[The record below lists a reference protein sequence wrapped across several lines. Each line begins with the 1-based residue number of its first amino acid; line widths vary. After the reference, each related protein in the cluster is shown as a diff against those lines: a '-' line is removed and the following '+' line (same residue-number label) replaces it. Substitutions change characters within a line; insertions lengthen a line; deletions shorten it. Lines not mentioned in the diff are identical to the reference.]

1 VSTPR
6 QCASTRH
13 LEEEHGMSTRTWS
26 VLIVAVVAGG
36 TLAGAPRQQKPPDAT
51 ARVVAAVDAFLAA
64 LDAPKRAKANVAL
77 NEQTRTIWSNLPTGM
92 KMQVGATERNGLKLG
107 DMTPAQEKAA
117 LALLAAALSPEGYQK
132 AIAVVDADQ
141 VLEVQS
147 APKRQPTQAMRF
159 GRAEYYL
166 AILGKATLAETWMLQ
181 FGGHHLAINVTFA
194 GRQHVL
200 APTHTGTQPAT
211 YSIEGKT
218 VRPLG
223 DENDKA
229 FALINALNAE
239 QQKQAILG
247 VQVRN
252 LVLGPGVDG
261 KMIEPEGVRAST
273 FTPEQRSMLVDL
285 AGEWVRILGTEA
297 AAAKMKEIQ
306 GTAADTYFAWAGP
319 TTNGKGA
326 YFRIQGPA
334 VFIEYAPQGQGD
346 NNIDHIHTIYRE
358 PGNDYAAK
366 ASSR

>member
-1 VSTPR
+1 
-6 QCASTRH
+6 
-13 LEEEHGMSTRTWS
+13 MSTGIWKG
-26 VLIVAVVAGG
+26 LIVAVVACGAIGG
-36 TLAGAPRQQKPPDAT
+36 AHAIQRPAPADAT
-51 ARVVAAVDAFLAA
+51 ARVIAAAEAFLGT
-64 LDAPKRAKANVAL
+64 LDAAQRTKANIDL
-77 NEQTRTIWSNLPTGM
+77 NEKTRTIWSNLPTGM
-92 KMQVGATERNGLKLG
+92 KMQVGATERNGVKLG
-107 DMTPAQEKAA
+107 DMNPAQEKAA
-117 LALLAAALSPEGYQK
+117 LALLATTLSAEGYQK
-132 AIAVVDADQ
+132 ALAVVDADQ
-141 VLEVQS
+141 VLEEQS
-147 APKRQPTQAMRF
+147 APKRAPGQAMRF

-166 AILGKATLAETWMLQ
+166 AILGKPSAADTWMLQ

-194 GRQHVL
+194 GRQQVL

-211 YSIEGKT
+211 YSIAGKT
-218 VRPLG
+218 IRPLG

-273 FTPEQRSMLVDL
+273 FTAAQRGMLMDL
-285 AGEWVRILGTEA
+285 AAEWVNILGADA
-297 AAAKMKEIQ
+297 AAAKIKELQ
-306 GTAADTYFAWAGP
+306 GTVADTYFAWAGP

-346 NNIDHIHTIYRE
+346 TNVDHIHTIYRE
-358 PGNDYAAK
+358 PANDYAAK
-366 ASSR
+366 ASPR